1 MGNGEVTTPTETQ
14 KSTSTTQEKPP
25 SSPAMVYPDWASF
38 QAYYN
43 AAGTS
48 PMPPPGFLHSPVAL
62 SPQGHPY
69 LWGQQMLP
77 SYGTPPPYVAMY
89 PHGGL
94 YPHPSIPPG
103 SYLYSP
109 FATSSANGTAE
120 ASVAGASGAETDGK
134 LHEGK
139 QRSPLKK
146 SRGSLGSLNMLTGK
160 VNDTRNASGAS
171 ANGAFSQSGE
181 SGSEVSSEGSDA
193 DSQNGLQQRHG
204 SEHGSGNEGAN
215 KANSTRTT
223 SNEVTQT
230 LPRPVVLNPTVP
242 FVAIPPGGLAGPA
255 TTLNMGMDYW
265 GGPAPI
271 SAVRGKLSAASS
283 TALLVPSS
291 HEGPRDRVPPDPSTQ
306 DERELKRQKRKQS
319 NRESARRSRLR
330 KQAEFEELAN
340 DAETLKEENN
350 SLKEELERMRGE
362 CGKLTSENATLTEKL
377 KKHLGEEY
385 REDEQVDLVNGDG

>member
-1 MGNGEVTTPTETQ
+1 MGNGEMTTPTETQ
-14 KSTSTTQEKPP
+14 MSTSTQGQPP

-43 AAGTS
+43 SAGTS
-48 PMPPPGFLHSPVAL
+48 PIPPPGFLHSPWAL

-69 LWGQQMLP
+69 LWGPQMLP
-77 SYGTPPPYVAMY
+77 PYGTPPPYVAMY

-94 YPHPSIPPG
+94 YPHPSIPMG
-103 SYLYSP
+103 SYPYSP
-109 FATSSANGTAE
+109 FATPSANGTAE

-134 LHEGK
+134 LHQGK
-139 QRSPLKK
+139 QRSALKK
-146 SRGSLGSLNMLTGK
+146 SRGSIGSLDMLTGK

-171 ANGAFSQSGE
+171 ANGAFSQSDE

-193 DSQNGLQQRHG
+193 DFQNGSQQRHG
-204 SEHGSGNEGAN
+204 SEHGSGNDGAN
-215 KANSTRTT
+215 KASSARTT

-230 LPRPVVLNPTVP
+230 LPTPIVLNPTVP

-255 TTLNMGMDYW
+255 TTLNIGMDYS

-271 SAVRGKLSAASS
+271 SAVRGKVPAAPS
-283 TALLVPSS
+283 TAPLIPSS
-291 HEGPRDRVPPDPSTQ
+291 HEGSRDRVPPDPSIR
-306 DERELKRQKRKQS
+306 DERELRRQKRKQS

-340 DAETLKEENN
+340 RAETLKAENN
-350 SLKEELERMRGE
+350 SLKEELEHLQGD
-362 CGKLTSENATLTEKL
+362 CGKLTSENATLAEKL
-377 KKHLGEEY
+377 KKHFSEES
-385 REDEQVDLVNGDG
+385 RADEQVDPVNGDG

>member
-1 MGNGEVTTPTETQ
+1 MGSGEVTTPTETQ
-14 KSTSTTQEKPP
+14 KSTSTQEKPP
-25 SSPAMVYPDWASF
+25 SSPAVVYPDWASF

-43 AAGTS
+43 ATGT

-69 LWGQQMLP
+69 LWGPQMLP

-103 SYLYSP
+103 SYPYSP
-109 FATSSANGTAE
+109 FATPSSNGTAE

-134 LHEGK
+134 LHAGK

-160 VNDTRNASGAS
+160 VNDTRHASGAS

-193 DSQNGLQQRHG
+193 DSQNGSQQRHG

-215 KANSTRTT
+215 KASGARTT

-230 LPRPVVLNPTVP
+230 LPTPAVLNATVP

-255 TTLNMGMDYW
+255 TTLNIGMDYW

-291 HEGPRDRVPPDPSTQ
+291 HEGSRDRVPPDCS
-306 DERELKRQKRKQS
+306 
-319 NRESARRSRLR
+319 
-330 KQAEFEELAN
+330 KQAEYEELTN
-340 DAETLKEENN
+340 HAETLKEENN
-350 SLKEELERMRGE
+350 LLKEELERMQVE
-362 CGKLTSENATLTEKL
+362 CRKMTSENATLTEKL
-377 KKHLGEEY
+377 KIHWGKES
-385 REDEQVDLVNGDG
+385 REDEQVDPVNGGG